1 MSHKLYASGA
11 ERQRAFRARQR
22 TAGPSTAPS
31 SRVLTKP
38 PPCPSRP
45 TRILRLVAEVR
56 SLSAEYQNWLDRL
69 PPNLAD
75 GRRAAEIEEVV
86 AQLDEACAIL
96 EAIDPPAVGRT

>member
-22 TAGPSTAPS
+22 TGSPSTASS
-31 SRVLTKP
+31 SRVLAKT
-38 PPCPSRP
+38 PSRP

-56 SLSAEYQNWLDRL
+56 TLSAEYQNWLDRL
-69 PPNLAD
+69 PSNFAD
-75 GRRAAEIEEVV
+75 GQRAAEIEEVI